1 LFERDVT
8 EVLGMRLDA
17 VELFAL
23 HIPFRMAVSH
33 SAHKDRAGSD
43 SVVLRLTSA
52 GVHGY
57 GEAVFREYVSGS
69 LGEGRDLVAQAAEA
83 TRRLVGPLRDRETDW
98 RDVAADGSDV
108 SPSDLPLICALE
120 TALLDLDG
128 RLSGKDAYQ
137 VLGLE
142 PLRQTV
148 AMSGVVPLL
157 PPGAAADTLSRFAGL
172 GASSFKIKLGP
183 DPGANRAILAACRT
197 AAGMHGDV
205 RADANGVWRVADA
218 DAHFEACEAAGVTVV
233 EQPFPAIAAGA
244 DEALR
249 RGVGRGF
256 LFIADEGCLSE
267 RDLEGI
273 AQAGTYRLINFRL
286 SKNGG
291 LTRVLRLARNAE
303 RRGIGYQL
311 GCMVGETAILSAIG
325 RIAYSLLP
333 SPRWF
338 EGGYDR
344 ILYAEHLTDH
354 AFGYWPDGT
363 GPIVRGEG
371 IGCAVREDRL
381 LALSVGRERIL

>member
-1 LFERDVT
+1 
-8 EVLGMRLDA
+8 
-17 VELFAL
+17 
-23 HIPFRMAVSH
+23 
-33 SAHKDRAGSD
+33 
-43 SVVLRLTSA
+43 VLRLTSG

-83 TRRLVGPLRDRETDW
+83 ARRLVGPLRGRETDW
-98 RDVAADGSDV
+98 RDVAAAGGDV
-108 SPSDLPLICALE
+108 SPADLPLICALE
-120 TALLDLDG
+120 TALLDLAG
-128 RLSGKDAYQ
+128 RLCGKDAYQ

-142 PLRQTV
+142 PLRRTV
-148 AMSGVVPLL
+148 PMSGVIPLL
-157 PPGAAADTLSRFAGL
+157 PPDAAARTLGQFALL

-183 DPGANRAILAACRT
+183 DPGTNRAILAACRA
-197 AAGMHGDV
+197 AAGAHGDFRV
-205 RADANGVWRVADA
+205 DANGIWRVADA
-218 DAHFEACEAAGVTVV
+218 GAHFEACEAAGVTVV
-233 EQPFPAIAAGA
+233 EQPFSVAAGA

-249 RGVGRGF
+249 RGVERGF
-256 LFIADEGCLSE
+256 RFIADEGCLSE

-291 LTRVLRLARNAE
+291 LTRVLRLARIAE
-303 RRGIGYQL
+303 ERSIGYQL
-311 GCMVGETAILSAIG
+311 GCMVGETAILSAVG

-333 SPRWF
+333 SPRWY
-338 EGGYDR
+338 EGGYDE
-344 ILYAEHLTDH
+344 ILYTEHLADH
-354 AFGYWPDGT
+354 PFAYGPDGT